1 MRPMRHLMWAPITR
15 VARTLRSEVGRAEV
29 VGLVGYAATLY
40 GIWQMHPPSAWVI
53 GGLVP
58 LTMSIMGAF
67 NARPR
72 NGP

>member
-1 MRPMRHLMWAPITR
+1 MRPMRHLMQDR
-15 VARTLRSEVGRAEV
+15 LARTARALRAEVGRAEV
-29 VGLVGYAATLY
+29 VGLIGYAATLY

-58 LTMSIMGAF
+58 LVMSIAGSF

-72 NGP
+72 V